1 LVGYWLVISLLEL
14 LWWGQQWSKAKGRSV
29 TLNLFNGVIAVE
41 KLKMNDFKH
50 LLGFG

>member
-1 LVGYWLVISLLEL
+1 LVISQLEL
-14 LWWGQQWSKAKGRSV
+14 LCWGQNWGKAKGRSV
-29 TLNLFNGVIAVE
+29 TLNLFNGAIFVE